1 MKTILSVLCL
11 IGVVALITSCD
22 NGDSGGSS
30 GGGGDYPQ
38 ATYKITATG
47 TTGGSVTC
55 YDVDSNVKT
64 SSTRSDCT
72 WNCAYYLG
80 VGPRKVVLTF
90 SVVTPTCPEYVKDA
104 DGNDT
109 AECVTEVDPAEFTLS
124 NTSFNVCAQ

>member
-11 IGVVALITSCD
+11 MGIVALITSCD
-22 NGDSGGSS
+22 NGDSGGTS

-38 ATYKITATG
+38 ATYKIGTAG
-47 TTGGSVTC
+47 TVTC
-55 YDVDSNVKT
+55 YNADSNVKT

-90 SVVTPTCPEYVKDA
+90 SEVTECTTAA
-104 DGNDT
+104 DG
-109 AECVTEVDPAEFTLS
+109 TETCLDPEFMLS
-124 NTSFNVCAQ
+124 NQSFNVCSQ